1 MNFMA
6 RDGWTFHILA
16 EDYKTVLVRHRRS
29 RARRAM
35 PRIIA
40 KLGGSVAHAKA
51 DIRRW
56 EPWRRLD

>member
-1 MNFMA
+1 
-6 RDGWTFHILA
+6 
-16 EDYKTVLVRHRRS
+16 
-29 RARRAM
+29 M